1 MRALGV
7 VVVAAALA
15 VVPMSARADVADVVE
30 GLLRGFASEKCE
42 ERWAALAHH
51 TDRSIGR
58 VTSYREPAHTVTA
71 TLQERART
79 APPSVQARVRD
90 ATGFTDEYINAF
102 HRVQRAAQAVDRS
115 KPESEVRA
123 QSLASVTKILENRAE
138 PFVPRLIA
146 AGLIAQTARK
156 SGVAREAGWS
166 RPVAALLTSP
176 DPNTRLIA
184 NIVAAGGNLP
194 ENRSIT
200 KDRIIAELIRG
211 LDTDTFAARYQSQQ
225 GLRALAR
232 PAAGA
237 CVDTGDDRQARGPGV
252 QAWQAWAREH
262 QPRFSREP
270 IK

>member
-15 VVPMSARADVADVVE
+15 VVAMPARADVADVVE

-42 ERWAALAHH
+42 ERWAALTQH

-58 VTSYREPAHTVTA
+58 VTSYREPAHAVTA
-71 TLQERART
+71 SLQERART

-102 HRVQRAAQAVDRS
+102 HRVQRAAQTVDRS
-115 KPESEVRA
+115 RPESEVRA

-146 AGLIAQTARK
+146 AALIAKTARRSETARQ
-156 SGVAREAGWS
+156 SGWN
-166 RPVAALLTSP
+166 RPVVALLASP
-176 DPNTRLIA
+176 DPTARLVA
-184 NIVAAGGNLP
+184 TIVAAGGNLP
-194 ENRSIT
+194 DDRSMT

-211 LDTDTFAARYQSQQ
+211 LEADPFAARYQSQQ

-232 PAAGA
+232 PASGS
-237 CVDTGDDRQARGPGV
+237 CVDTGDDRQARAPGV

-262 QPRFSREP
+262 HARFSREP